1 MMERPTR
8 AVRGDDKRSD
18 AMPRRVTQTPQAEP
32 GAPDLGLDLSEV
44 GRVVGE
50 IDPHGNLIAVL
61 QHVQAHYGYLPEPVV
76 DEIARLSGVPASRI
90 YGIVT
95 FYAQFSTEPSGRHK
109 VFVCHGTA
117 CHVAGAPRITEA
129 LEQELGVPDGGTT
142 PDMSFTLDSVACMGA
157 CSQAPVMRID
167 ADTFGNLTP
176 DSTRKFIVDVLS
188 ELGLSAA
195 DLRADGG
202 VPDGGVP
209 DGGVPNAAAPD
220 SAATGAAAAA
230 GDTGAEPV
238 HTRKDGSHE

>member
-1 MMERPTR
+1 
-8 AVRGDDKRSD
+8 
-18 AMPRRVTQTPQAEP
+18 MPRRETESQADTGTAVP
-32 GAPDLGLDLSEV
+32 ALDLAEV
-44 GRVVGE
+44 GRVVDE

-61 QHVQAHYGYLPEPVV
+61 QHVQAHYGYLPEPVIN
-76 DEIARLSGVPASRI
+76 EIARLSGVPASRI

-129 LEQELGVPDGGTT
+129 IAQELGVPDGGTT

-176 DSTRKFIVDVLS
+176 DSTRKYMLEVLG

-195 DLRADGG
+195 DLAGG
-202 VPDGGVP
+202 
-209 DGGVPNAAAPD
+209 AAAPK
-220 SAATGAAAAA
+220 
-230 GDTGAEPV
+230 TGAEA
-238 HTRKDGSHE
+238 GSEAAAPQASDASEGRRP

>member
-1 MMERPTR
+1 
-8 AVRGDDKRSD
+8 
-18 AMPRRVTQTPQAEP
+18 MPRRVTDSQADTDTSVP
-32 GAPDLGLDLSEV
+32 GLDLSEV
-44 GRVVGE
+44 GRVVE
-50 IDPHGNLIAVL
+50 QIDPHGNLIAVL
-61 QHVQAHYGYLPEPVV
+61 QHVQAHYGYLPEPVIN
-76 DEIARLSGVPASRI
+76 EIARLSGVPASRI

-129 LEQELGVPDGGTT
+129 IEQELGVADGGTT

-176 DSTRKFIVDVLS
+176 DSTRKYMLGVLD

-195 DLRADGG
+195 DLAGG
-202 VPDGGVP
+202 AAVPGAAEASP
-209 DGGVPNAAAPD
+209 EAATPEAAAPKVSD
-220 SAATGAAAAA
+220 VSEG
-230 GDTGAEPV
+230 
-238 HTRKDGSHE
+238 RQS

>member
-1 MMERPTR
+1 
-8 AVRGDDKRSD
+8 
-18 AMPRRVTQTPQAEP
+18 MPRRVTDTPKAEP
-32 GAPDLGLDLSEV
+32 KAPAPDLDLSEV
-44 GRVVGE
+44 GRIVEE
-50 IDPHGNLIAVL
+50 IDPNGNLIAVL

-129 LEQELGVPDGGTT
+129 IAQELGVADGDTT

-167 ADTFGNLTP
+167 AETFGNLTP
-176 DSTRKFIVDVLS
+176 DSTRKYMLEVL
-188 ELGLSAA
+188 EGLGLTA
-195 DLRADGG
+195 DDLK
-202 VPDGGVP
+202 
-209 DGGVPNAAAPD
+209 
-220 SAATGAAAAA
+220 GAAAEPA
-230 GDTGAEPV
+230 GSGPESGAGKE
-238 HTRKDGSHE
+238 GGHE

>member
-1 MMERPTR
+1 
-8 AVRGDDKRSD
+8 
-18 AMPRRVTQTPQAEP
+18 MPRRATDTPQAGP
-32 GAPDLGLDLSEV
+32 DTPAPELDLSEV

-61 QHVQAHYGYLPEPVV
+61 QHVQSHYGYLPEPVV

-129 LEQELGVPDGGTT
+129 IAQELGVPDGGTT

-167 ADTFGNLTP
+167 TDTFGNLTP
-176 DSTRKFIVDVLS
+176 DSTRKYILEVL
-188 ELGLSAA
+188 EGLGLSAA
-195 DLRADGG
+195 DLKGAG
-202 VPDGGVP
+202 
-209 DGGVPNAAAPD
+209 NEAP
-220 SAATGAAAAA
+220 AGAAAAPSSDAAAAATGDA
-230 GDTGAEPV
+230 GDAG
-238 HTRKDGSHE
+238 KDGSHE